1 MFLSRKGQLAEWM
14 VGLCMSSAFF
24 IIWQLTQKL
33 KWQESDTEVLNFGQ
47 RVGPFLYAH
56 KIVATH

>member
-1 MFLSRKGQLAEWM
+1 
-14 VGLCMSSAFF
+14 MSSAFF
-24 IIWQLTQKL
+24 VIWQLTQKL
-33 KWQESDTEVLNFGQ
+33 RWKESDTEVMNFGQ